1 MDLVIFIFPV
11 EEKVM
16 LTGFDSA
23 NQDWETLVKVKVFV
37 VRGKVPN
44 AWPLT

>member
-1 MDLVIFIFPV
+1 MFITPV

-23 NQDWETLVKVKVFV
+23 SQAWETLVKVKVLV
-37 VRGKVPN
+37 VSGRVPK
-44 AWPLT
+44 A